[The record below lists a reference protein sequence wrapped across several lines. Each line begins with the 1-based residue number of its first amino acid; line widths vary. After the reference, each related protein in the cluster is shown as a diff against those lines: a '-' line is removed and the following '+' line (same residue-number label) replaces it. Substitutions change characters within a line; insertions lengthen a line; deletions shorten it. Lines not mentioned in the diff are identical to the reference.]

1 MVKTPR
7 TRHTKRHRAP
17 LTIELAASE
26 VSPVEEAAKQPAD
39 SEEALDKQPFE
50 KRDDAY
56 GDEPASTAPVEEPVE
71 ERIETESAATGAT
84 RPASDYAFEDTE
96 RETVTPVAAAAPRR
110 TGMNSVA
117 AGLIGALVA
126 LAGVMGLQWAGLLS
140 IPNATS
146 TGAAPADIAALK
158 DELAALKS
166 APSTDAGLAAS
177 VEQLKRDLAG
187 LQSSLQSGSGGD
199 AAAVA
204 ALDAKVKEL
213 EGKVTS
219 AGVPADVTEK
229 LSTLESQANAAG
241 ETLRQTDGRLAAIEN
256 SVSSLSGRV
265 EQQASQPKVAA
276 AIASAALK
284 SAAERGGPFS
294 AELETLAA
302 ISPDAPELASLRP
315 FAENGVATEADLTAE
330 FSAAADAMI
339 AAGTPVDENAGLAQ
353 RLYDSA
359 KSLVKVRPVGEV
371 AGEDVGAR
379 VARMEVAVKAAQYDK
394 AIAEYDGLPEAA
406 KAAGTG
412 YADRLKARL
421 EAVKLI
427 DQLVAGAMK
436 AA

>member
-1 MVKTPR
+1 M
-7 TRHTKRHRAP
+7 
-17 LTIELAASE
+17 
-26 VSPVEEAAKQPAD
+26 
-39 SEEALDKQPFE
+39 
-50 KRDDAY
+50 
-56 GDEPASTAPVEEPVE
+56 
-71 ERIETESAATGAT
+71 
-84 RPASDYAFEDTE
+84 
-96 RETVTPVAAAAPRR
+96 
-110 TGMNSVA
+110 
-117 AGLIGALVA
+117 
-126 LAGVMGLQWAGLLS
+126 
-140 IPNATS
+140 
-146 TGAAPADIAALK
+146 
-158 DELAALKS
+158 
-166 APSTDAGLAAS
+166 
-177 VEQLKRDLAG
+177 
-187 LQSSLQSGSGGD
+187 
-199 AAAVA
+199 
-204 ALDAKVKEL
+204 
-213 EGKVTS
+213 
-219 AGVPADVTEK
+219 
-229 LSTLESQANAAG
+229 
-241 ETLRQTDGRLAAIEN
+241 
-256 SVSSLSGRV
+256 
-265 EQQASQPKVAA
+265 
-276 AIASAALK
+276 K

-302 ISPDAPELASLRP
+302 ISPDAPELAALRP